1 MRSTW
6 HFIDNIGTQ
15 GSSSNDQVGSSTEN
29 NSLEA
34 PGIELKFDY
43 GKKEEDYYFE
53 DEDDGCYD
61 EDDEGSDY
69 ELETADYN
77 QLLADKFDHL
87 DLPPGVE
94 ATVPWLQKVERDGPG
109 KFKSMSEIEEEIA
122 KKYNFFKQFDTV
134 EDFIDHKYAKNSVG
148 NVRIWHILLFFLFET
163 FFINKSPNCF
173 RQGKNGQKEYSM
185 NGVF

>member
-1 MRSTW
+1 
-6 HFIDNIGTQ
+6 
-15 GSSSNDQVGSSTEN
+15 
-29 NSLEA
+29 
-34 PGIELKFDY
+34 
-43 GKKEEDYYFE
+43 
-53 DEDDGCYD
+53 
-61 EDDEGSDY
+61 
-69 ELETADYN
+69 
-77 QLLADKFDHL
+77 
-87 DLPPGVE
+87 LPPGVE